1 VLAQSIGALEV
12 IVVLVYLLVTAYL
25 GWLGYRHTRN
35 AADYLVAGRKT
46 HPVIMALSYGA
57 TFISTSAI
65 VGFGGAAGMFGM
77 SLIWLTVFNILVG
90 IFIAFVVLGG
100 PTRHMGHRLDAHTF
114 PELLGRRY
122 DSRAIQIL
130 TGAIIFLFMPLYA
143 AAVII
148 GGSEFVTKVFGV
160 DYEKAVLIFSAI
172 VAVYVV
178 AGGMKGVMYTDALQG
193 GLMFIGM
200 TLLLI
205 WTYVMLGGVGQ
216 VHGDLTEMG
225 KAPSLFGKIGFQGFT
240 SMPEFGWGVKPAI
253 AATATTPAVA
263 ANPDAYN
270 LWWIIISTLVMGVG
284 IGVLAQPQLAV
295 RFMTVR
301 SRKQL
306 NRGVLVGGVFI
317 LMMTGVAFTVGAV
330 SNVYFQNKEVIR
342 GKVTEVVAQAPVFI
356 KKERG
361 LAPKAV
367 CNLLRIDV
375 NGDGAPD
382 TTVVAEGVNET
393 APDSKVAKPWA
404 KLMPR
409 AEIADAASG
418 EKIEFATLSARL
430 AGDLKGRDLLV
441 RPRATAFTRAV
452 IRQGNDWE
460 FSSDSIIPI
469 FINQAFP
476 SWFSVVIL
484 VTLLAAAMS
493 TLSSQFHTLGA
504 AIGRDVFE
512 QATGM
517 HNRGVIVTR
526 IGMILGIIVAVAF
539 SLYARGD
546 YIIPRA
552 TAIFFGMC
560 ASAFL
565 PAFVG
570 GLFFKR
576 ATRPA
581 AKASIFVGFLVT
593 VFWLAF
599 INDKEARALGLCNAL
614 FGKHSLLVN
623 AAGQATAPNWQ
634 VVDQLFVALPISL
647 LTLVVVSLLTKRPTD
662 QHLAKC
668 FRGHKVDG

>member
-1 VLAQSIGALEV
+1 MLGIGAFEV

-25 GWLGYRHTRN
+25 GWLGYRHTKS

-77 SLIWLTVFNILVG
+77 SLIWLTVFNIFVG

-122 DSRAIQIL
+122 DSKGIQVL

-148 GGSEFVTKVFGV
+148 GGSEFIAKVFDL
-160 DYEKAVLIFSAI
+160 DYEKAVLIFSVI
-172 VAVYVV
+172 VAAYVV

-193 GLMFIGM
+193 GLMFVGM
-200 TLLLI
+200 VLLLV
-205 WTYVMLGGVGQ
+205 WTYMMLGGVSQAHDGLNE
-216 VHGDLTEMG
+216 VSN
-225 KAPSLFGKIGFQGFT
+225 APSLFGKIGFKGFT
-240 SMPEFGWGVKPAI
+240 SMPEFGWGVKPAVEAS
-253 AATATTPAVA
+253 AAGPGSA

-270 LWWIIISTLVMGVG
+270 LWWIVISTLVMGVG

-295 RFMTVR
+295 RFMTVK
-301 SRKQL
+301 SKKQL

-317 LMMTGVAFTVGAV
+317 LMMTGVAFTVGAL
-330 SNVYFQNKEVIR
+330 SNVYFAKAEVIK
-342 GKVTEVVAQAPVFI
+342 GKVTEVVTQAPVFI

-361 LAPKAV
+361 LAPKAI
-367 CNLLRIDV
+367 CTLLRIDV
-375 NGDGAPD
+375 NNDGVPD

-393 APDSKVAKPWA
+393 APDGKVTKPWA
-404 KLMPR
+404 KLMPK
-409 AEIADAASG
+409 AEIADAATG
-418 EKIEFATLSARL
+418 AKMELAVLQAGL
-430 AGDLKGRDLLV
+430 AGELKGRELLI
-441 RPRATAFTRAV
+441 RPRASAFTRAV
-452 IRQGNDWE
+452 IRQGEDWE

-476 SWFSVVIL
+476 SWFGVVIL

-493 TLSSQFHTLGA
+493 TLSSQFHTLGS

-526 IGMILGIIVAVAF
+526 IGMILGIIIAVTF
-539 SLYARGD
+539 SLYARGG

-552 TAIFFGMC
+552 TAIFFGLC

-576 ATRPA
+576 VTRPA

-599 INDKEARALGLCNAL
+599 INDKEARALGLCYAL
-614 FGKHSLLVN
+614 LGKHSLLVN
-623 AAGQATAPNWQ
+623 AAGQATAPNWP
-634 VVDQLFVALPISL
+634 VVDQLFVALPVSL
-647 LTLVVVSLLTKRPTD
+647 LTLVVVSLLTKRPGNE
-662 QHLAKC
+662 HLAKC
-668 FRGHKVDG
+668 FQGHKVD